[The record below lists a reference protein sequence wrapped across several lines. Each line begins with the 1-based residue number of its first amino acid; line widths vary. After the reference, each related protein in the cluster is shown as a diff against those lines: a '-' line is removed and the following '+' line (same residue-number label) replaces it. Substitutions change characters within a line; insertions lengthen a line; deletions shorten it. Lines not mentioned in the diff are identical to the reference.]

1 MYKDY
6 AQYERLI
13 KGMPMMQ
20 QKSLAILIWT
30 YTRDYRLMS
39 DENCKFFVEKAADS
53 LLQYQ
58 TQSFKVDNF
67 DLLLLAQSITHIK
80 ADQSNQNILSK
91 LI

>member
-1 MYKDY
+1 
-6 AQYERLI
+6 
-13 KGMPMMQ
+13 
-20 QKSLAILIWT
+20 
-30 YTRDYRLMS
+30 MS
-39 DENCKFFVEKAADS
+39 DENCQIFVEKAADS

-80 ADQSNQNILSK
+80 ADQSNQKILSK